1 MLWYAVNLCNFSLE
15 FTLFFTYAVPKFQFH
30 RPAPLVNYVTLV
42 DGDSEMEGRVEVCRG
57 GVWGA
62 VYDSTGWNFN
72 DAQVT
77 CRQLGYPSECELV
90 CTGRNRYH
98 RKSIVGMQ
106 SMCIQIVPNIC

>member
-1 MLWYAVNLCNFSLE
+1 MNLCNFSLE
-15 FTLFFTYAVPKFQFH
+15 PFFYICCTQISVPSSCTTG
-30 RPAPLVNYVTLV
+30 NVTLV

-62 VYDSTGWNFN
+62 VYASTGWKFN

-98 RKSIVGMQ
+98 RKSIIGMQ

>member
-1 MLWYAVNLCNFSLE
+1 MCPYISVPSSGTTGDVA
-15 FTLFFTYAVPKFQFH
+15 LF
-30 RPAPLVNYVTLV
+30 

-77 CRQLGYPSECELV
+77 CRQLGYPSECGKVLLV
-90 CTGRNRYH
+90 CRACVYRYYH
-98 RKSIVGMQ
+98 RNSTKHLSNIHKQLSITTYHCDTPV
-106 SMCIQIVPNIC
+106 

>member
-1 MLWYAVNLCNFSLE
+1 
-15 FTLFFTYAVPKFQFH
+15 
-30 RPAPLVNYVTLV
+30 
-42 DGDSEMEGRVEVCRG
+42 MEGRVEVCRG

-90 CTGRNRYH
+90 CAHNH
-98 RKSIVGMQ
+98 IVYQ
-106 SMCIQIVPNIC
+106 